1 MSYLN
6 NSLPGTSGL
15 LSPYNKMKGL
25 YFNDDN
31 EPDDFLL
38 EFKKSIK
45 ELAEKNGKYYI
56 DISYDDR
63 EEYNKIMDKIVEFN
77 NDKIKVFG
85 TSINKIRISIE
96 GENGEEL
103 NIEPEDQM
111 YVDIEEDDEVDV

>member
-1 MSYLN
+1 
-6 NSLPGTSGL
+6 
-15 LSPYNKMKGL
+15 MKGL

-45 ELAEKNGKYYI
+45 ELVETDGKYYI

-63 EEYNKIMDKIVEFN
+63 ETYDEIMDKIVVFN
-77 NDKIKVFG
+77 NNKIKVFG

-111 YVDIEEDDEVDV
+111 YVDIEEDDEIDV

>member
-45 ELAEKNGKYYI
+45 ELAEKDGKYYI

-63 EEYNKIMDKIVEFN
+63 ETFDKIMDKIVVFN

-111 YVDIEEDDEVDV
+111 YVEEDDEVDV

>member
-1 MSYLN
+1 M
-6 NSLPGTSGL
+6 

-45 ELAEKNGKYYI
+45 ELAEKNGKYFI
-56 DISYDDR
+56 DVSYNDR
-63 EEYNKIMDKIVEFN
+63 ETYDEIMDKIVVFN
-77 NDKIKVFG
+77 NNKIKVFG

-103 NIEPEDQM
+103 NIEPEDRM
-111 YVDIEEDDEVDV
+111 YVDIEEDDDIDV

>member
-1 MSYLN
+1 MSWLT

-45 ELAEKNGKYYI
+45 ELAEKDGKYFI

-63 EEYNKIMDKIVEFN
+63 ETYDEIMDKIVVFN
-77 NDKIKVFG
+77 NNKIKVFG

-111 YVDIEEDDEVDV
+111 YVDIEEDDEIDV